1 MKKRFLSSAIL
12 LSLSLPVFAA
22 DGDIHQVTILG
33 TSDLHGHFMAWDY
46 AADKLNTRGSL
57 SQIATKVSEIRQ
69 ERFIHK
75 DDSTNKE
82 QSIHTEKSNIILV
95 DAGDTIQGNFVE
107 TFKDE
112 PVDPMMLGFNHMK
125 YDVWVLGNHEFDF
138 GLKTLDRA
146 VSQFKGH
153 SLGGNIKRKDGNPFL
168 PGYTI
173 LERNGIKIGVIGMDT
188 PMTEVFAKGTNR
200 LEGVTFT
207 NPTLE
212 VKKVIQEIDDKV
224 DAIVLVAHMG
234 IENENDIA
242 NTGVTDIAN
251 ANPEL
256 DAIVAGHM
264 HTRIDKAVVNGVIIT
279 EPDKYGRALSRIDLQ
294 FEERNGKFTLVNK
307 DSFTYKIQGIKSDE
321 SMDELYQPYHK
332 RLREMANRPVAQLT
346 GVDLVPENEIRGI
359 PQVHVQDTGISALFQ
374 EASFFYAPKANVI
387 ALQIDN
393 DKAELDVGPIKAKDI
408 AYNYQYA
415 GGEITV
421 YKMTGKELKTYMEW
435 SADYFNSVKPGDV
448 TYSFNP
454 TRRASKYS
462 TNDFFAGV
470 TYTIDLTQP
479 TGQRITNLAFADGT
493 PVTDKTEIRIGMNS
507 YRMGHLTKKGGVLE
521 GASFPILFDTEAEYG
536 EEAGTIRNLTIR
548 YLTEEKNGVYEG
560 KPLQRW
566 KLYGLDS
573 RYNKQREIV
582 KALINS
588 EKISVP
594 ASENG
599 RYTNIAS
606 INVKELLFETI
617 EAKEAAITTRKNKLA
632 QASEYESKQIK
643 RELTLIEAL
652 N

>member
-1 MKKRFLSSAIL
+1 MQMKKTLLSSAIF
-12 LSLSLPVFAA
+12 LSLSFPALAA

-33 TSDLHGHFMAWDY
+33 TSDLHGHFMPWDY
-46 AADKLNTRGSL
+46 AADKLNMRGSL
-57 SQIATKVSEIRQ
+57 SQIATKVKEIR
-69 ERFIHK
+69 
-75 DDSTNKE
+75 TE
-82 QSIHTEKSNIILV
+82 QPNTILV

-112 PVDPMMLGFNHMK
+112 PVDPMMLGFNEMK

-138 GLKTLDRA
+138 GLGVLNRSLK
-146 VSQFKGH
+146 QFKGQ
-153 SLGGNIKRKDGNPFL
+153 SLGGNIKRPDGNPFL
-168 PGYTI
+168 PGYTVI
-173 LERNGIKIGVIGMDT
+173 ERGGIKIGVIGMDT
-188 PMTEVFAKGTNR
+188 PMTQVFAEGTNR

-212 VKKVIQEIDDKV
+212 VKKVIEQIDDKV

-234 IENENDIA
+234 LDNENDIA

-279 EPDKYGRALSRIDLQ
+279 EPDKYGRALSRVDLQ
-294 FEERNGKFTLVNK
+294 FEERDGQFTLINK
-307 DSFTYKIQGIKSDE
+307 DSFTYKIKGIDSDE
-321 SMDELYQPYHK
+321 KMEALYQPYHK
-332 RLREMANRPVAQLT
+332 RLREMANREVAELT

-374 EASFFYAPKANVI
+374 EASFHYAPKANVI

-393 DKAELDVGPIKAKDI
+393 DNAELDVGPIKAKDI

-421 YKMTGKELKTYMEW
+421 YQMTGKELKTYMEW
-435 SADYFNSVKPGDV
+435 SAGYFNSVKPGDV
-448 TYSFNP
+448 TYSFDP
-454 TRRASKYS
+454 ERRASKYS

-470 TYTIDLTQP
+470 TYKIDLTKP
-479 TGQRITNLAFADGT
+479 KGERITDLKFADGSA
-493 PVTDKTEIRIGMNS
+493 VTDKSDVRIGMNS

-521 GASFPILFDTEAEYG
+521 GRSFPVLFDTEAEYG
-536 EEAGTIRNLTIR
+536 EEQGTIRNLTIR
-548 YLTEEKNGVYEG
+548 YLTEQKHGTYEG
-560 KPLQRW
+560 KPQQRW
-566 KLYGLDS
+566 QLVGLDDS
-573 RYNKQREIV
+573 YNEQREIV
-582 KALINS
+582 KTLINS
-588 EKISVP
+588 GEITVP
-594 ASENG
+594 SSEDG

-606 INVKELLFETI
+606 INVKEWLFTS
-617 EAKEAAITTRKNKLA
+617 AKEQQQALA
-632 QASEYESKQIK
+632 HREAQLVDASEGEKLKLEREIALIK
-643 RELTLIEAL
+643 AL